1 MKRTVV
7 AVALAGA
14 AMALLGALVMR
25 SRALPVEAHLGHHAA
40 LAELDRSREDFA
52 TLVVTLSSAAANM
65 QAPGDGAR
73 VVLER
78 LAGSPIRVR
87 QSLPIQGG
95 GSRQERLRHG
105 IDRYTSSLEAAVEL
119 ASGLLE
125 QQDAYSRQ
133 LAFLRETGPVLV
145 QRMQDIRLDRVAADS
160 FQLIVGTLEYAR
172 PGTTAPQQELHRLLV
187 SIGRDLR
194 IDANMPTEITRM
206 RAAVETILSDKPLI
220 ASKLDQ
226 LATAPIATSIDN
238 LAAAADDLY
247 RETLTAVEQARTL
260 LAIYAVLL
268 LAAGGFVAYRLHD
281 SYRQLN
287 AANAELG
294 GLNQFLEQRVK
305 ERTAELEDTLHDLR
319 ESQVQLVQ
327 AEKMSSLGQLVA
339 GISHEIN
346 TPLLYLANNAVLI
359 QERVEGARAFVAR
372 LAELFSARADSAE
385 RRSEHQAQFVAGLK
399 ALRRTLRDDE
409 ITEGLDEAR
418 DLLRDSIEGLGELT
432 SMAQSLKDFSRLDR
446 APTAAFDVNAGLD
459 KTLLIARN
467 IIKHKAEV
475 RRCYGEVPE
484 IVCSPSQINQVFLN
498 LITNAAQAIETQGE
512 IVISTSIEDQDHIAI
527 RIADTGCGIPK
538 ENLDKIRDP
547 FFTTKDVGSGT
558 GLGLS
563 IVDEIVR
570 SHHGRLLV
578 ESELGKGSI
587 FTVVLPITQPD
598 GLAKSRG
605 RATESAPHGEAL
617 DFAEAG

>member
-1 MKRTVV
+1 
-7 AVALAGA
+7 
-14 AMALLGALVMR
+14 
-25 SRALPVEAHLGHHAA
+25 
-40 LAELDRSREDFA
+40 
-52 TLVVTLSSAAANM
+52 
-65 QAPGDGAR
+65 
-73 VVLER
+73 
-78 LAGSPIRVR
+78 
-87 QSLPIQGG
+87 
-95 GSRQERLRHG
+95 
-105 IDRYTSSLEAAVEL
+105 
-119 ASGLLE
+119 
-125 QQDAYSRQ
+125 
-133 LAFLRETGPVLV
+133 
-145 QRMQDIRLDRVAADS
+145 
-160 FQLIVGTLEYAR
+160 
-172 PGTTAPQQELHRLLV
+172 
-187 SIGRDLR
+187 
-194 IDANMPTEITRM
+194 
-206 RAAVETILSDKPLI
+206 
-220 ASKLDQ
+220 
-226 LATAPIATSIDN
+226 
-238 LAAAADDLY
+238 
-247 RETLTAVEQARTL
+247 
-260 LAIYAVLL
+260 
-268 LAAGGFVAYRLHD
+268 
-281 SYRQLN
+281 
-287 AANAELG
+287 
-294 GLNQFLEQRVK
+294 
-305 ERTAELEDTLHDLR
+305 
-319 ESQVQLVQ
+319 
-327 AEKMSSLGQLVA
+327 
-339 GISHEIN
+339 
-346 TPLLYLANNAVLI
+346 LLYLANNAVLI

-498 LITNAAQAIETQGE
+498 LITTAAQAIETQGE